1 MESER
6 DRDYPLALEIGPLF
20 ADTIVHRWQ
29 AFGGEGTRNAATNR
43 LFNELET

>member
-6 DRDYPLALEIGPLF
+6 DRDYPGLEIGPLF
-20 ADTIVHRWQ
+20 HDTIVRRWQ
-29 AFGGEGTRNAATNR
+29 AFSGEGARNGATNW